1 MKTLETILTE
11 IKDLYDLNLNYYKGE
26 YEGKEFKIRFNK
38 DHARNFNRNDDDS
51 ISNLSLINIY
61 GSAFDE
67 VNIYRNNDRTVQAQI
82 WGILDWEDAKKEIE
96 NFLQELTW
104 LD

>member
-1 MKTLETILTE
+1 METLLLE
-11 IKDLYDLNLNYYKGE
+11 IENLYNLDLNYFSGT

-51 ISNLSLINIY
+51 ISNLSLINVY
-61 GSAFDE
+61 GNGASE
-67 VNIYRNNDRTVQAQI
+67 VNYYSNNDRVVQSQI
-82 WGILDWEDAKKEIE
+82 WGVTSWDDAKKEIE
-96 NFLQELTW
+96 NFLGELKW